1 VKIIIY
7 ANHPLRASVRAIE
20 EVLNEIMEVSG
31 IHTIEDSIASLT
43 HIFELQGVPEMKKN
57 ELRYLLGD

>member
-1 VKIIIY
+1 
-7 ANHPLRASVRAIE
+7 
-20 EVLNEIMEVSG
+20 MEVSG
-31 IHTIEDSIASLT
+31 IHTIEDSIVSLT